1 MVRRSR
7 FRSCV
12 TSAGRV
18 CWGVELTGPAHPR
31 RVGTPDHSLGRGS
44 HVSGM
49 EGGTPPENL
58 AYKTARKAEQIDGLL
73 SPVVEQRATL

>member
-1 MVRRSR
+1 
-7 FRSCV
+7 
-12 TSAGRV
+12 
-18 CWGVELTGPAHPR
+18 
-31 RVGTPDHSLGRGS
+31 
-44 HVSGM
+44 M